1 MIDLKRKEQRIRKNL
16 ACRKIRFSSYE
27 DGKSGPTHR
36 TLADAYRCK
45 KPRERFVNRRMIRSI
60 KNARYVVG
68 ACGAAIVLI
77 APAASE
83 DPRRPTKNQAAA
95 RFVANEVREI
105 RARCLGGESQSS
117 VARRFDVSPGTISQ
131 ILSGKTYRWVT

>member
-1 MIDLKRKEQRIRKNL
+1 MIDLKRKEQRIRNNL

-45 KPRERFVNRRMIRSI
+45 KPRGRLVNRRMIRSI

-68 ACGAAIVLI
+68 ACGAAIVLV

-83 DPRRPTKNQAAA
+83 DPNRPAKHQAAA
-95 RFVANEVREI
+95 RFTADEVREV
-105 RARCLGGESQSS
+105 RVACRGESQSS
-117 VARRFDVSPGTISQ
+117 VARRLDVSPGAISQ
-131 ILSGKTYRWVT
+131 IMSGTTYRWVK